1 MQQVSLSNG
10 IRLIHKHTSSPVAHL
25 GITIDAGSRDEMREE
40 NGIAHFIEHSVFKG
54 TQKRNSAKILTR
66 IDGVGGELNAFTTKE
81 ETAVF
86 CTFLSNYYPRA
97 TELLADIVFNSV
109 FPDKEL
115 EKEKSVVIE
124 EINSYEDSPMEL
136 IFDEFE
142 NQVFGDTGLGRMIL
156 GTKESVNSFNSE
168 KIRRFIDRNWT
179 NDLIVIS
186 TVGNIDFERWVRLT
200 EKYFAGVKPK
210 KTERKRS
217 ENYVYKPLYREMR
230 RDTYQSHIMLGI
242 PAYNYKSEKKVAF
255 SLLNNIIGS
264 SAMNSALN
272 MNIREKYGFT
282 YLIESSFN
290 AYSDNGIFQVYAGT
304 EEKYIDK
311 TIALIKQQLRRF
323 ADKKL
328 SPAALQ
334 RAKRQLK
341 GQLSVQNDYNREEM
355 LAMGKSFLNY
365 GRVQSMEETFS
376 DIDSITSDDILQVA
390 GEIFR
395 EEDFSA
401 LIYK

>member
-255 SLLNNIIGS
+255 S
-264 SAMNSALN
+264 
-272 MNIREKYGFT
+272 
-282 YLIESSFN
+282 
-290 AYSDNGIFQVYAGT
+290 
-304 EEKYIDK
+304 
-311 TIALIKQQLRRF
+311 
-323 ADKKL
+323 
-328 SPAALQ
+328 
-334 RAKRQLK
+334 
-341 GQLSVQNDYNREEM
+341 
-355 LAMGKSFLNY
+355 
-365 GRVQSMEETFS
+365 
-376 DIDSITSDDILQVA
+376 
-390 GEIFR
+390 
-395 EEDFSA
+395 
-401 LIYK
+401 